1 MVGLSESQYKY
12 INFEVNEAL
21 TAFMVSFV
29 AWLIQEHIIWSQL
42 SLFIL
47 KWKNKN
53 LSTSMAKSPSVFH

>member
-29 AWLIQEHIIWSQL
+29 AWFIQESTL
-42 SLFIL
+42 YDCNFLIL
-47 KWKNKN
+47 KWKGKN
-53 LSTSMAKSPSVFH
+53 LSISMAKSPSVFH